1 MESIA
6 HNFFCF
12 MSKLL
17 WPLFIYYLTVEQQPW
32 CEDQFAVL
40 FLLLLKDILLLE
52 PDPFLSQYLAA

>member
-17 WPLFIYYLTVEQQPW
+17 WPLFIYYLTVQQQSW
-32 CEDQFAVL
+32 CEDQIAVL
-40 FLLLLKDILLLE
+40 FLVLLKDIFA
-52 PDPFLSQYLAA
+52 P